1 MSCPNIIE
9 IQRTQCIGNSLE
21 YINENFTNL
30 KNSICDNDS
39 IIQTVNSDLINLNTT
54 VDELSST
61 ITPGAA
67 KAWCKFSGI
76 RDKDNVISTFLTD
89 RLIYDNFNI
98 SSVYRKNTGDYRIY
112 FGNNF
117 ASNRYA
123 LVGTSSEKLNIGTGK
138 YTWVQPYRLTSAY
151 AEIKVQ
157 SSVANSLVDPDF
169 VSLVFY

>member
-39 IIQTVNSDLINLNTT
+39 SIQSINNDLVNLNTT
-54 VDELSST
+54 VNELSSVF
-61 ITPGAA
+61 IPGSAR
-67 KAWCKFSGI
+67 AWCKFSGT

-89 RLIYDNFNI
+89 RLVYDNFNI

-112 FGNNF
+112 FINNF
-117 ASNRYA
+117 SNNKYS
-123 LVGTSSEKLNIGTGK
+123 LVGTSSEKLSISTGK
-138 YTWVQPYRLTSAY
+138 YTWVQPYRLTSTY
-151 AEIKVQ
+151 AEIKIQ
-157 SSVANSLVDPDF
+157 SSTANSLVDPDF